1 LAYPLTFLY
10 INIRIKISFYIYYK
24 PAMNDKIQ
32 HLEVKKLLQEYS
44 FLLLDEEYKQE
55 IIAANKTE
63 FLKRVREANGEP
75 ESEPESMPE
84 RPAKRRIDPDTVDA
98 STRDK
103 VKRLYREIAKHTH
116 PDRSDDVELHDVY
129 VAATEAADEF
139 DLFALY
145 EICHRL
151 DITHSI
157 DPDDKDIL
165 RQRIM
170 HKREALKAIEASF
183 IWLYAHAPSD
193 EAKQKLVEQF
203 VNKHGKR
210 L

>member
-1 LAYPLTFLY
+1 
-10 INIRIKISFYIYYK
+10 
-24 PAMNDKIQ
+24 MNNKIQ
-32 HLEVKKLLQEYS
+32 HLEVKKLMQEYS

-55 IIAANKTE
+55 VIAANKTE
-63 FLKRVREANGEP
+63 FLTRVREANGEP
-75 ESEPESMPE
+75 TAEPEPAPE
-84 RPAKRRIDPDTVDA
+84 QPKKRGIDPATVTA
-98 STRDK
+98 ETRDK

-116 PDRSDDVELHDVY
+116 PDRSDDADLHDVY

-145 EICHRL
+145 EICHSL

-157 DPDDKDIL
+157 DPEDKDIL

-170 HKREALKAIEASF
+170 HKREALKAIESSF
-183 IWLYAHAPSD
+183 IWLYAHAPSE
-193 EAKQKLVEQF
+193 EAKQKLVDQF

>member
-1 LAYPLTFLY
+1 
-10 INIRIKISFYIYYK
+10 
-24 PAMNDKIQ
+24 MNNKIQ

-55 IIAANKTE
+55 VIAANKSE
-63 FLKRVREANGEP
+63 FLTRVREANGEP
-75 ESEPESMPE
+75 AAEPEPSPE
-84 RPAKRRIDPDTVDA
+84 PPPKKRIDPDTVT
-98 STRDK
+98 SETRDK

-116 PDRSDDVELHDVY
+116 PDRCDDAELHDLY

-157 DPDDKDIL
+157 DPEDKDIL

-170 HKREALKAIEASF
+170 HKREELKAIEASF
-183 IWLYAHAPSD
+183 IWLYAHAPS
-193 EAKQKLVEQF
+193 EEHRQKLVDQF

>member
-1 LAYPLTFLY
+1 
-10 INIRIKISFYIYYK
+10 
-24 PAMNDKIQ
+24 MNDKIQ

-75 ESEPESMPE
+75 EPEPESMPE

-116 PDRSDDVELHDVY
+116 PDRCADTSLHELYVEATN
-129 VAATEAADEF
+129 AAEEF

-151 DITHSI
+151 NITHSI
-157 DPDDKDIL
+157 DPEDKDIL
-165 RQRIM
+165 KQRIM
-170 HKREALKAIEASF
+170 HKREELAAIEASF
-183 IWLYAHAPSD
+183 IWLYAHAPS
-193 EAKQKLVEQF
+193 EERRNKLVEQF

>member
-1 LAYPLTFLY
+1 
-10 INIRIKISFYIYYK
+10 
-24 PAMNDKIQ
+24 MNNKLQ
-32 HLEVKKLLQEYS
+32 QLEVKKLMQEYS

-55 IIAANKTE
+55 VIAANKTE
-63 FLKRVREANGEP
+63 FLTRVREANGKPMAEP
-75 ESEPESMPE
+75 EQAPE
-84 RPAKRRIDPDTVDA
+84 RPAKKRIDPDMVDK

-103 VKRLYREIAKHTH
+103 VKRLYRDLAKLTH
-116 PDRSDDVELHDVY
+116 PDRCDDAELHEVY
-129 VAATEAADEF
+129 VMATEAADEF

-157 DPDDKDIL
+157 DPEDKDIL

-170 HKREALKAIEASF
+170 HKREALAAIESSF
-183 IWLYAHAPSD
+183 IWLYAHAPS
-193 EAKQKLVEQF
+193 EEHRQKLVDQF